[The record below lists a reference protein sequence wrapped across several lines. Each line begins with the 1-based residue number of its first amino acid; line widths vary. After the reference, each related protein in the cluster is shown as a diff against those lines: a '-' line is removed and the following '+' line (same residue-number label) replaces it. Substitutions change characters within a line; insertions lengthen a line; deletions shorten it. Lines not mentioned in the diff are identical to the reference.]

1 MFGNDSEKIREE
13 LCLMFRERRKRE
25 GERKK
30 DRKAERKKGKKNP
43 RPPEIVFY
51 VTWLAADVIA
61 SD

>member
-1 MFGNDSEKIREE
+1 MSRVQ
-13 LCLMFRERRKRE
+13 RERKE

-30 DRKAERKKGKKNP
+30 EKKNP

>member
-1 MFGNDSEKIREE
+1 MRNSESSYVSCSEREKKE
-13 LCLMFRERRKRE
+13 GEKKKGRQRER
-25 GERKK
+25 
-30 DRKAERKKGKKNP
+30 KGKKNP